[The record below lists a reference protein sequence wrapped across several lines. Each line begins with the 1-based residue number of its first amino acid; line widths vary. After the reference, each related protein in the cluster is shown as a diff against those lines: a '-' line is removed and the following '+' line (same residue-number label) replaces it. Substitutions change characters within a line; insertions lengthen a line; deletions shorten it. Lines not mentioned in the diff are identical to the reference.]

1 MTFEYFLGA
10 NSSRGFYSLYS
21 EFCSSESDYLH
32 IIKGGPGTGK
42 SGFMRRIG
50 KAAEEQ
56 GYDVEYVLCSGDPE
70 SLDGVY
76 IPKLHR
82 GWVDGT
88 APHVTEPRCFGFDS
102 DYVNLGQFCRTPLN
116 SADKDYVNQLYSR
129 YKGCYSSA
137 YDFLKA
143 AALLRKSRLSSA
155 LRPELASKVH
165 RRIKDILDNAGG
177 KNTGSAVLIPR
188 FFHALC
194 CKGDVYL
201 HSAINNLCKQCYVIQ
216 GDAGAVSTVM
226 RIAAELASSRTSSL
240 IVCPDPLEPEL
251 FDAVLLPELSLAF
264 VSAAYSPEGAEPLLD
279 EDIHPQL
286 SGDDC
291 TEPEKSVR
299 EMALG
304 RLKQAKELHDELESF
319 YKAAMNFAA
328 LDDFTGEYIKTAV
341 E

>member
-21 EFCSSESDYLH
+21 EFCSGEGDYLH

-50 KAAEEQ
+50 KAAEAR
-56 GYDVEYVLCSGDPE
+56 GYEVECVLCSGDPD

-76 IPKLHR
+76 IPALHR

-102 DYVNLGQFCRTPLN
+102 DYVNLGQFCRTPMGVN
-116 SADKDYVNQLYSR
+116 DKRYVNQLYSR

-143 AALLRKSRLSSA
+143 AALLRKNRMNTA
-155 LRPELASKVH
+155 LRPELNTMLR
-165 RRIKDILDNAGG
+165 RRIREILDSSGG
-177 KNTGSAVLIPR
+177 KSTGAAALTPR
-188 FFHALC
+188 FLHALC
-194 CKGDVYL
+194 CKGEVCL
-201 HSAINNLCKQCYVIQ
+201 GNTVNSLCKQCYVAS

-226 RIAAELASSRTSSL
+226 RIAAELGSACTSRL

-264 VSAAYSPEGAEPLLD
+264 VSGAYAVEGAERLV
-279 EDIHPQL
+279 EDGVLP
-286 SGDDC
+286 SGAGDDWA
-291 TEPEKSVR
+291 EPGNSVR
-299 EMALG
+299 ALALG
-304 RLKQAKELHDELESF
+304 RLKQAKELHDELEGF
-319 YKAAMNFAA
+319 YKAAMDFAA
-328 LDDFTGEYIKTAV
+328 LDAFTEEYIKTAV